1 MKKMRWQI
9 ILGMILIALSTL
21 FYFVHYLI
29 FNDPHHI
36 FVYLV
41 GDIAFVPIE
50 VLLVTM
56 ILHKLLEDREKKN
69 KLKKLNMVIE
79 TFFSEMGIK
88 VLKWFSNADPNL
100 ESITDSLIIKNS
112 WSSSDFRKAEKHLKN
127 YDFRIDIG
135 MIELEDLNVYLAGKR
150 DFVIRLL
157 QNPVMLEHET
167 FTDLLRALSHLTE
180 ELSTRERLDTIT
192 DADSMHLTG
201 DVQRAYG
208 RLVKQWLNYM
218 EYLKLDYPYLSSLA
232 IRINPFDKKAKAA
245 VE

>member
-1 MKKMRWQI
+1 MKKMHWQI

-79 TFFSEMGIK
+79 TFFSEMGMK
-88 VLKWFSNADPNL
+88 VLKWFSNA
-100 ESITDSLIIKNS
+100 I
-112 WSSSDFRKAEKHLKN
+112 
-127 YDFRIDIG
+127 
-135 MIELEDLNVYLAGKR
+135 
-150 DFVIRLL
+150 
-157 QNPVMLEHET
+157 
-167 FTDLLRALSHLTE
+167 LSFP
-180 ELSTRERLDTIT
+180 
-192 DADSMHLTG
+192 
-201 DVQRAYG
+201 
-208 RLVKQWLNYM
+208 RLV
-218 EYLKLDYPYLSSLA
+218 
-232 IRINPFDKKAKAA
+232 RA
-245 VE
+245 VI